1 MQLLRKIL
9 WPFSILYATGVQIRN
24 WTYDLGLRQSL
35 KFETPLISVGNL
47 SVGGTGKTPMIEWLI
62 RNLKDQQKVA
72 VLSRGYK
79 RKTSG
84 FVMADSHSTAE
95 GIGDEPLQ
103 IYTKF
108 PSVTVAVDGNRRRG
122 ITILEEQKSPELILL
137 DDAFQHRKVAP
148 DFSILLTAHE
158 NIYTDDWYL
167 PSGTLRDLKSQAKR
181 ADVIVVTKCP
191 EDLDEMSMNAIR
203 ERLAPRSNQPVLF
216 CALEYS
222 DAIRGVKI
230 DQQLQTLKDSEI
242 TLVTGIAN
250 PGPMIN
256 HLKKYNIDVNHIRFR
271 DHHQF
276 TGKELEQLKNKSLIL
291 TTEKDYVRGLKPL
304 ENVAYLEI
312 RHKFLGEGKRELLN
326 AIWSSIG

>member
-9 WPFSILYATGVQIRN
+9 WPFSILYAAGVQIRN
-24 WTYDLGLRQSL
+24 WTYDLRLRQSL

-62 RNLKDQQKVA
+62 RNLKDQNRVA

-84 FVMADSHSTAE
+84 FVMADNLSTAE
-95 GIGDEPLQ
+95 DIGDEPLQ

-122 ITILEEQKSPELILL
+122 ITILEEQKNPELILM

-148 DFSILLTAHE
+148 DFSILLTAHDK
-158 NIYTDDWYL
+158 IYTDDWYL

-191 EDLDEMSMNAIR
+191 EELDEKSMNIFR
-203 ERLAPRSNQPVLF
+203 ERLAARSNQPVLF

-222 DAIRGVKI
+222 DVIRGVKI
-230 DQQLQTLKDSEI
+230 DQHLNTLKGREL

-250 PGPMIN
+250 PKPLIN
-256 HLKKYNIDVNHIRFR
+256 HLKKHNIDVNHIGFR

-276 TGKELEQLKNKSLIL
+276 TNKELEHLKSKSLVL
-291 TTEKDYVRGLKPL
+291 TTEKDFVRGLKSL

-312 RHKFLGEGKRELLN
+312 KHKFLGEGKKELLN
-326 AIWSSIG
+326 ELLSSIG